1 MDPEILWKSIL
12 KVMKNALKS
21 EGIYNFILKVF
32 SFMVESHL
40 GTYNTIPFTFLD
52 ANLQFK
58 NVKCCGISTQRATF
72 INWRK
77 STGRPFHNFI
87 TWKDLRADQL
97 VKEWNSS
104 LTMKVRSRALS
115 FPSLKL
121 NLLQDIFIGI
131 AFSRCLNGIFP

>member
-1 MDPEILWKSIL
+1 
-12 KVMKNALKS
+12 
-21 EGIYNFILKVF
+21 
-32 SFMVESHL
+32 MVESHL

-121 NLLQDIFIGI
+121 DLLQDIFIGI